1 MLSKIHFESSIPHTT
16 LVGITHVEPGM
27 THANGHSSA
36 HSKYS
41 TMTSKKDATEI
52 RKWYDEYIA
61 ADTWKLT
68 AKAPLIKAVGDDE
81 LDNTLLEERIEGF
94 RSEVPVT
101 GRFCAD
107 CQALFDNW
115 PDLSDGTTV
124 HPDGNACFPGSG
136 ADWKHAVA
144 KSCNMIQLEAAARN
158 ECLLCALLVQKL
170 EDTEELNVLRRVAAR
185 IEFLGESAEIK
196 ISLQN
201 WGTNQDQLLWLNWPA
216 KVSTHCN
223 GGSALSQK
231 LVVGA
236 LRSDGKQHPARVL
249 KSHTSV
255 P

>member
-1 MLSKIHFESSIPHTT
+1 
-16 LVGITHVEPGM
+16 
-27 THANGHSSA
+27 
-36 HSKYS
+36 
-41 TMTSKKDATEI
+41 MTSTKDVTEI
-52 RKWYDEYIA
+52 RQWYDEYIA

-68 AKAPLIKAVGDDE
+68 AKAPLIKAVEDDE
-81 LDNTLLEERIEGF
+81 LDITRLEERIEDF

-101 GRFCAD
+101 GRFCLD

-115 PDLSDGTTV
+115 PDLSDNTTV
-124 HPDGNACFPGSG
+124 HPDGNACFPGTG

-144 KSCNMIQLEAAARN
+144 RSCNMIQLEAAARN
-158 ECLLCALLVQKL
+158 GCLLCALLMQKL
-170 EDTEELNVLRRVAAR
+170 RDTEELDVLRRIAAR
-185 IEFLGESAEIK
+185 IESLGASAEVR

-236 LRSDGKQHPARVL
+236 LRSDGKHSSAPGLR
-249 KSHTSV
+249 SHTSV
-255 P
+255 SRC